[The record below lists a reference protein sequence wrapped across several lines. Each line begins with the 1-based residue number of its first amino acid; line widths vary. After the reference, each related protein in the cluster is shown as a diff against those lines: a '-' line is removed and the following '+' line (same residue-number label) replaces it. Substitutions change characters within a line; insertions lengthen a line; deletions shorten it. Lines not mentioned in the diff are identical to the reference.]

1 MILAGL
7 TLALGALLQPA
18 SPRPRLARVEPA
30 APVFDRL
37 QSGLL
42 SILVGAAL
50 TATQLP
56 VLADDAPLAVTPE
69 KAALEQAL
77 QRAKA
82 ENDYLKSVTLKQE
95 QESMQLQSK
104 AASLSG
110 EEQARVGELTRVRNE
125 AADKAVLAIKQAEQ
139 LKQLM
144 QAEAKLVF
152 ENQASS
158 EALARVQ
165 ADTPPPDNSWLLP
178 LGLGGA
184 VVVQAVAIFKVLQE
198 KQALEEQLSGRR

>member
-69 KAALEQAL
+69 KA
-77 QRAKA
+77 
-82 ENDYLKSVTLKQE
+82 TL
-95 QESMQLQSK
+95 
-104 AASLSG
+104 
-110 EEQARVGELTRVRNE
+110 
-125 AADKAVLAIKQAEQ
+125 
-139 LKQLM
+139 
-144 QAEAKLVF
+144 
-152 ENQASS
+152 
-158 EALARVQ
+158 
-165 ADTPPPDNSWLLP
+165 
-178 LGLGGA
+178 
-184 VVVQAVAIFKVLQE
+184 
-198 KQALEEQLSGRR
+198 